1 MSTKSA
7 IVEPGMEPQV
17 ETLDDSDATFSN
29 LIVNYLPLSFRE
41 RHIRKLFSTF
51 GKIESCRVMRFAQD
65 GRTLSKGY
73 GFVDFSTRAE
83 AEAAIQGLNGKNV
96 LGKNLKVGFAKPSGQ
111 RVKSNLFV
119 THIPSRWTESDLDE
133 AFGKH
138 GKIIER
144 RILRDQDGGSR
155 RSAFVRFD
163 NNDQARKAI
172 EKMNMWRPN
181 MVDQPILVRVA
192 TEHESKRNKGPD
204 NANKATRNT
213 RNRRKKANN
222 VSKRHEDFAA
232 PKRPTSTPMRNQV
245 APQRRGQAAP
255 AHKAPLKRDHI
266 DMPPRQAVPE
276 YRNERRNCNFY
287 APRQQKPYHP
297 HTQSNMQAARSPQ
310 AAPER
315 RRENWRVPSSR
326 YEFDNDFDYLNY
338 DNMGFDM
345 IPPAPHTRADFEA
358 IRDPDV
364 GWEGIYR
371 DPSFLSE
378 EYNPNFGPDPY
389 YPPRHS
395 ISERALSERNPERSA
410 PKAPPAPPAQQQPG
424 RTSGTEVHLVNF
436 PLCLDKAAIM
446 NMSSAYGEVMDVRIA
461 IDNNGRSIRLATLC
475 FTTVEAADRA
485 IAAFD
490 GCTIAGCVIHCSKA
504 NRV

>member
-96 LGKNLKVGFAKPSGQ
+96 LGTGKNLKVGFAKPSGQ

-119 THIPSRWTESDLDE
+119 THIPSRWSESDLDE
-133 AFGKH
+133 AFGVH

-163 NNDQARKAI
+163 NSDQARKAI

-192 TEHESKRNKGPD
+192 TEHESKRSKGPY
-204 NANKATRNT
+204 NANKANKNS
-213 RNRRKKANN
+213 RNRRKKTPN

-232 PKRPTSTPMRNQV
+232 PKRPTSVPMRNQV
-245 APQRRGQAAP
+245 QPQRRAQAAP
-255 AHKAPLKRDHI
+255 ANKAPVMRRDHI
-266 DMPPRQAVPE
+266 DMASRSSMPE
-276 YRNERRNCNFY
+276 YRNERRNY
-287 APRQQKPYHP
+287 YGQRQKPYQP
-297 HTQSNMQAARSPQ
+297 HTQNNMQARSPQ

-315 RRENWRVPSSR
+315 RLENWRGIPSSR
-326 YEFDNDFDYLNY
+326 YDFDNDFAYLNY

-345 IPPAPHTRADFEA
+345 MAPAPQIRADIEA

-378 EYNPNFGPDPY
+378 DYNPNYGPDPY

-395 ISERALSERNPERSA
+395 IPERGLAERNIERSV
-410 PKAPPAPPAQQQPG
+410 PKPPAPPAQQPG

-446 NMSSAYGEVMDVRIA
+446 NMSRAYGEVSDVRIA

-490 GCTIAGCVIHCSKA
+490 GCTIAGCVVHCSKA
-504 NRV
+504 NLV